1 MIALARHGKDPR
13 LVQPS
18 IIPEF
23 QIGDRVKDSDGFT
36 GVITDL
42 KPNHLT
48 IQGSNNRKC
57 FNLLLHKQPLHKL
70 ISHISTSSAE
80 LEPSQKPVAVQKKSR
95 RSPTAI
101 STKAPSKSTATTS
114 QSLASI
120 PTSENITHLKESIS
134 IREDSPVLELPT
146 LETSKD
152 SITQSPPCGL
162 SSLDA
167 SMKDD
172 PDLLSLR
179 TPPQLS
185 VTDYEQ
191 YLEDCEWLDIVGTIH
206 KSYKLLSL
214 EAPKREKDCLS
225 LPTLTTGQG
234 SRRNAGQTRL
244 EKALKDKGFR
254 QDTQALSAEGMS
266 VLFGF
271 PPNWAKSICSNPK
284 ESPTG
289 TTLDGYSGEQLIST
303 VPPSQLNES
312 SISIA
317 ALTKV
322 RINKTSIDV
331 PKDIAP
337 IFKMEHTTGINIVN
351 PNLLDLIK
359 SLSSD
364 RLKFALELSEKY
376 GGCQKKRELLVR
388 HLKLRDSWEKY
399 KFYSQEFPCGSEVE
413 IVSHPKSTN
422 VWVGS
427 KGIVQA
433 YKSESEAA
441 TISYRIAVKI
451 YSEKVNDYV
460 NPYFEDFELR
470 KIGNISANNID
481 ARLQFLLEQRD
492 RLINSGASPQG
503 VWLSVGQV
511 YKKDFRQVVWKSAKE
526 HEWLG
531 GNKSRYIGKENS
543 DEHVS
548 AIAQHKAGQELRK
561 VEREIKSIQSKKS

>member
-1 MIALARHGKDPR
+1 MIALAGHGKDPR

-48 IQGSNNRKC
+48 IQSSGIRKC

-70 ISHISTSSAE
+70 ISHISTSSEE

-95 RSPTAI
+95 RSHTAI
-101 STKAPSKSTATTS
+101 STKAPSKSTETTS

-120 PTSENITHLKESIS
+120 PTSETITHLKESIS
-134 IREDSPVLELPT
+134 LQAASPVLGLPT
-146 LETSKD
+146 LEASKD
-152 SITQSPPCGL
+152 SITQNPPCGL

-167 SMKDD
+167 SMKDN
-172 PDLLSLR
+172 PDLLSSK

-185 VTDYEQ
+185 LTDYEQ
-191 YLEDCEWLDIVGTIH
+191 YLEDCEWLDIVGIIH
-206 KSYKLLSL
+206 KSYKQLSL
-214 EAPKREKDCLS
+214 EAPKKEKDCLS

-234 SRRNAGQTRL
+234 SGRNAGQTRL

-254 QDTQALSAEGMS
+254 ADTQALSVEGMS

-284 ESPTG
+284 ESPTE
-289 TTLDGYSGEQLIST
+289 TTLDGCLGEQSIST
-303 VPPSQLNES
+303 VPQLSSNES
-312 SISIA
+312 STSIA
-317 ALTKV
+317 V
-322 RINKTSIDV
+322 
-331 PKDIAP
+331 
-337 IFKMEHTTGINIVN
+337 
-351 PNLLDLIK
+351 
-359 SLSSD
+359 
-364 RLKFALELSEKY
+364 
-376 GGCQKKRELLVR
+376 
-388 HLKLRDSWEKY
+388 
-399 KFYSQEFPCGSEVE
+399 
-413 IVSHPKSTN
+413 
-422 VWVGS
+422 
-427 KGIVQA
+427 
-433 YKSESEAA
+433 
-441 TISYRIAVKI
+441 
-451 YSEKVNDYV
+451 
-460 NPYFEDFELR
+460 
-470 KIGNISANNID
+470 SANNID

-503 VWLSVGQV
+503 IWLSAGQV

-548 AIAQHKAGQELRK
+548 ALAQHKAGQELRK
-561 VEREIKSIQSKKS
+561 VEREIKSIQKKLRKS

>member
-1 MIALARHGKDPR
+1 MIALAGHSKDPR

-70 ISHISTSSAE
+70 ISHISTSSEE

-101 STKAPSKSTATTS
+101 STKAHNKSTATTS
-114 QSLASI
+114 QKSQSI
-120 PTSENITHLKESIS
+120 PTSETTNPSSAALIS
-134 IREDSPVLELPT
+134 TQEDSPVLELPT
-146 LETSKD
+146 LETNKD
-152 SITQSPPCGL
+152 SITQNPLCGL
-162 SSLDA
+162 NSSDA
-167 SMKDD
+167 STKDD
-172 PDLLSLR
+172 PILLSSK
-179 TPPQLS
+179 TQPQLS
-185 VTDYEQ
+185 LTDYEQ

-214 EAPKREKDCLS
+214 EAPKKEKDCLS

-234 SRRNAGQTRL
+234 SGRNAGQTRL

-271 PPNWAKSICSNPK
+271 PPNWAGSICSNPK
-284 ESPTG
+284 ELQTE
-289 TTLDGYSGEQLIST
+289 TMLDGCLGEQSILT
-303 VPPSQLNES
+303 VPQLLSNES
-312 SISIA
+312 SI
-317 ALTKV
+317 LT
-322 RINKTSIDV
+322 
-331 PKDIAP
+331 
-337 IFKMEHTTGINIVN
+337 
-351 PNLLDLIK
+351 
-359 SLSSD
+359 
-364 RLKFALELSEKY
+364 
-376 GGCQKKRELLVR
+376 
-388 HLKLRDSWEKY
+388 
-399 KFYSQEFPCGSEVE
+399 EF
-413 IVSHPKSTN
+413 
-422 VWVGS
+422 
-427 KGIVQA
+427 
-433 YKSESEAA
+433 
-441 TISYRIAVKI
+441 
-451 YSEKVNDYV
+451 
-460 NPYFEDFELR
+460 
-470 KIGNISANNID
+470 SANNID

-511 YKKDFRQVVWKSAKE
+511 YKKDFRQVVWKSAKK
-526 HEWLG
+526 HGWLG

-543 DEHVS
+543 DEHKS

-561 VEREIKSIQSKKS
+561 VEREIKAIQKKLEKS